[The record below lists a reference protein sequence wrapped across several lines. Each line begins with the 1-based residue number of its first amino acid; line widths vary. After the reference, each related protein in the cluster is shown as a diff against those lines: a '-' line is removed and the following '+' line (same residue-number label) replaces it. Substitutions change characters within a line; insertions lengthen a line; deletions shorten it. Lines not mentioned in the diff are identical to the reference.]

1 MAKTRIVREFIITVG
16 FLPGLWLYIGV
27 NPEAQVSYAVIDV
40 IAQFI
45 SQIVLAS
52 ESTISGWGRLFHD
65 LAGIVSAIFSW
76 IFTYLIGGAWGIL
89 AVLTA
94 FAGGLFIESIGI
106 WLLIAALVI
115 APFLPVD
122 EEHTL

>member
-1 MAKTRIVREFIITVG
+1 MVKTRIIREIIITVG

-27 NPEAQVSYAVIDV
+27 NPEAQVNYALIDI
-40 IAQFI
+40 IANFI
-45 SQIVLAS
+45 SQMVLAS

-65 LAGIVSAIFSW
+65 LTGIVAAIFSW
-76 IFTYLIGGAWGIL
+76 IFAYSIGGAWVIL
-89 AVLTA
+89 SVLAA

-115 APFLPVD
+115 TPFLPVD
-122 EEHTL
+122 EEHIL